1 MSGLEV
7 AALTVRVAGRTLVDT
22 VSLTAPRGC
31 VTGIIGPNG
40 AGKST
45 LLRAIAG
52 LMPHTGGAR
61 LDGVALPRAVGRD
74 RARLIGYLPQGHEI
88 HWPVTARRTVAL
100 GRLPHLGPFQGL
112 SGADQAIVDAAL
124 ARTDSLV
131 FAEAPVTTL
140 SGGERAR
147 AMLARVLATRAPVLL
162 ADEPVAALDPGHQV
176 AVTDLL
182 REEAETGGRVVILV
196 LHDLSLAAR
205 TCDRLVLMDRGRVV
219 RADTAGAVLDA
230 PELDRVYGVAFG
242 RGHVQSVPI
251 VTPLTRRQRDTAGNG
266 PERDVDRA

>member
-52 LMPHTGGAR
+52 LMPYTGGAR

-112 SGADQAIVDAAL
+112 SGPDLAIVDAAL
-124 ARTDSLV
+124 ARTDSLA

-182 REEAETGGRVVILV
+182 REEAESENRVVVMV

-205 TCDRLVLMDRGRVV
+205 TCDRLVLIDRGRVV
-219 RADTAGAVLDA
+219 RADATDVVLGAPD
-230 PELDRVYGVAFG
+230 LDRVYGVTFG
-242 RGHVQSVPI
+242 RGHVRSVPI
-251 VTPLTRRQRDTAGNG
+251 ITPLSRRRPRTGDECSPG
-266 PERDVDRA
+266 DVARP